1 MEEPKLNSANKSII
15 FITCCGLLA
24 GLFLKLFVI
33 DVLHVSGRSM
43 ENTIHDGSTLIVNKL
58 AYGIVK
64 PYSDSLLVQW
74 SSPKEGDVIIYLYNN
89 KIVVKRC
96 AAVAGQSLEYSGDS
110 IYNLELG
117 DKNIPLTKEQ
127 YLHLKDFSVV
137 PEGYILAI
145 GDNYA
150 ESVDSRE
157 YGFVSTRN
165 VLGKVLCR

>member
-1 MEEPKLNSANKSII
+1 MSQSKLSSTNKSII

-43 ENTIHDGSTLIVNKL
+43 EEAIHDGSTLVVNKL

-64 PYSDSLLVQW
+64 PFGQSLLVQW
-74 SSPKEGDVIIYLYNN
+74 KSPAQNDVVIYLYNN

-96 AAVAGQSLEYSGDS
+96 VATEGQSLEYSTDKL
-110 IYNLELG
+110 YTLKTG
-117 DKNIPLTKEQ
+117 DKNIPLTESQ
-127 YLHLKDFSVV
+127 YLRFKDIKCV

-145 GDNYA
+145 GDNYE

-157 YGFVSTRN
+157 YGFVNKKN
-165 VLGKVLCR
+165 VLGKVLCK